1 MVEKSMVLIKPDGVE
16 REIIGNIISVYEDN
30 ALKIANLKLMQASR
44 EIAEKHYSQHKD
56 KPFFEELIAFI
67 TRSPLVAIILEGED
81 AVNRIRAINGATNPD
96 EAEEGTIRH
105 RYGRSKTE
113 NVVHA
118 SDSPE
123 KAKEEIALWF
133 SELN

>member
-30 ALKIANLKLMQASR
+30 ALKIDNLKLMKATR

-67 TRSPLVAIILEGED
+67 TRGPLVAMILKGED
-81 AVNRIRAINGATNPD
+81 AVSRIRAINGATNPD
-96 EAEEGTIRH
+96 EAAEGTIRH

-113 NVVHA
+113 NIVHA
-118 SDSPE
+118 SDSVE

-133 SELN
+133 SECK

>member
-30 ALKIANLKLMQASR
+30 ALKVENLKLMNATR

-67 TRSPLVAIILEGED
+67 TRGPLVAMILEGED
-81 AVNRIRAINGATNPD
+81 AVSRIRAINGATNPD
-96 EAEEGTIRH
+96 EAAEGTIRH

-113 NVVHA
+113 NIVHA
-118 SDSPE
+118 SDSVE

-133 SELN
+133 SECK

>member
-30 ALKIANLKLMQASR
+30 ALKVENLKLMKATR

-67 TRSPLVAIILEGED
+67 TRGPLVAMILEGED
-81 AVNRIRAINGATNPD
+81 AVSRIRAINGATNPD
-96 EAEEGTIRH
+96 EAAEGTIRH
-105 RYGRSKTE
+105 RYGRRKTE
-113 NVVHA
+113 NIVHA
-118 SDSPE
+118 SDSVE

-133 SELN
+133 SECN